1 MHNRECHIQ
10 CQGLSIEVTTRLEQ
24 QTSIKEEVF
33 AFFSLRRSSSDKIK
47 LLDDINLSINS
58 GERVGLVGKNGSGK
72 TTLLK
77 AIASVYPPSS
87 GTINHT
93 GTVTPIIEM
102 GLGFSD
108 NLSGRE
114 NILMHFIISGQIA
127 NFNKDI
133 EEKIIEF
140 SGLGEKIDSP
150 FKHYSTGMKAR
161 LAFSVSINQTS
172 DILLIDEAFSVG
184 DQDFLE
190 KSKEYVKDTI
200 SRSKITVLV
209 SHSEETVRSICNR
222 CILMDRGRITMDGS
236 ADEVFGRYHEILER

>member
-1 MHNRECHIQ
+1 
-10 CQGLSIEVTTRLEQ
+10 
-24 QTSIKEEVF
+24 
-33 AFFSLRRSSSDKIK
+33 
-47 LLDDINLSINS
+47 
-58 GERVGLVGKNGSGK
+58 
-72 TTLLK
+72 
-77 AIASVYPPSS
+77 
-87 GTINHT
+87 
-93 GTVTPIIEM
+93 M
-102 GLGFSD
+102 GLEFRTTSAGARTSNALH
-108 NLSGRE
+108 NLWP
-114 NILMHFIISGQIA
+114 NCKL
-127 NFNKDI
+127 NKDI
-133 EEKIIEF
+133 EKIIEF